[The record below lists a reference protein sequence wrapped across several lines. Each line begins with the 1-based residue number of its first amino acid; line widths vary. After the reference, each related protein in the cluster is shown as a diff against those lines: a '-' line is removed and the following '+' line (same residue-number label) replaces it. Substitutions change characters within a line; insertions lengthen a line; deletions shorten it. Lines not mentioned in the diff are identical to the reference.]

1 MPDDRDMPGADE
13 RMQANV
19 AGEPLT
25 ASVKDI
31 LDEHADA
38 ERRAAEE
45 RRAEEATRE
54 RVLRRKAEEE
64 ETVLRHTGGQ
74 RRLRPSRRAVQMRRS
89 ERADGGGEEALG
101 ALESSGVDPRLLIGG
116 ALLGVVLAGGMRRL
130 IFLGAIAAGGWALY
144 RRVLE
149 PARDPSVVLQ

>member
-1 MPDDRDMPGADE
+1 MPDDRDMQADE
-13 RMQANV
+13 RMQSDI

-45 RRAEEATRE
+45 RRAEEAARE

-64 ETVLRHTGGQ
+64 ETVLRHTGGR
-74 RRLRPSRRAVQMRRS
+74 RRLRPSRRAVEARR
-89 ERADGGGEEALG
+89 RADGGAEEGFG
-101 ALESSGVDPRLLIGG
+101 ALERTGVDPRLLIGG
-116 ALLGVVLAGGMRRL
+116 ALLGVVLAGGIRRL
-130 IFLGAIAAGGWALY
+130 VFLGAIAAGGWALY